1 MNIECYKGAIMHKF
15 ESPAR
20 LGELNPAVTLK
31 NIGLEHGDVFCDIG
45 SGTGIFTVEAAK
57 ITDNTV
63 YAIDTSD
70 DMLKITEGKCEA
82 LGLKNVMTIHPEGFS
97 YPIADGQCDVVLLST
112 VIHEI
117 DEKAALLKEIHRIL
131 APQGKLVIIEL
142 HKRETPIGPPVGHR
156 ISEEQLQQIA
166 EEHSFVQDSLT
177 SLGENLYLSEFNKSV

>member
-1 MNIECYKGAIMHKF
+1 MHKF

-45 SGTGIFTVEAAK
+45 SGTGIFTFEAAK

-82 LGLKNVMTIHPEGFS
+82 LGL
-97 YPIADGQCDVVLLST
+97 
-112 VIHEI
+112 
-117 DEKAALLKEIHRIL
+117 L
-131 APQGKLVIIEL
+131 AIGDDLDKGASFEL
-142 HKRETPIGPPVGHR
+142 QPRSG
-156 ISEEQLQQIA
+156 
-166 EEHSFVQDSLT
+166 
-177 SLGENLYLSEFNKSV
+177 